1 MFQLFYEYHA
11 ILCLVIPAFKNP
23 VLIVGAVA
31 VVLVLRCRFL
41 EALGS
46 ASYYQGKNEA
56 WLDNGRFFGNI
67 HVTQFFGKMH
77 FRESSVETE
86 NLIIT
91 RRTSFFKGCIIL
103 YFRGNPK
110 LQGCSLWGCFQS
122 HLLSGNWGLKVEIV
136 QFTE

>member
-1 MFQLFYEYHA
+1 MIYKDLWLAVKQRNQYVLVVFQLFYEYHD

-31 VVLVLRCRFL
+31 VVLVQRCRFL

-56 WLDNGRFFGNI
+56 WLDNGRFFGDI

-77 FRESSVETE
+77 FRG
-86 NLIIT
+86 
-91 RRTSFFKGCIIL
+91 K
-103 YFRGNPK
+103 
-110 LQGCSLWGCFQS
+110 
-122 HLLSGNWGLKVEIV
+122 
-136 QFTE
+136 

>member
-1 MFQLFYEYHA
+1 MIYKDLGLAVKQCNQYVLVVFQLFYEYHA

-31 VVLVLRCRFL
+31 VVLVQRCRFL

-56 WLDNGRFFGNI
+56 WLDNGRFFGDI

-77 FRESSVETE
+77 FRESRVETE
-86 NLIIT
+86 NLMVT
-91 RRTSFFKGCIIL
+91 RRTSFFKGVIQVPCFFSGF
-103 YFRGNPK
+103 FRRKPFPK
-110 LQGCSLWGCFQS
+110 FQ
-122 HLLSGNWGLKVEIV
+122 
-136 QFTE
+136 Q